1 MQARHTDRKCY
12 FEESAQSSTRYYL
25 PYILQYHSVS
35 NTDRILEVG
44 CGEGG
49 NLKPFAQKGCVVTG
63 IDMANVRIEQAKR
76 FFKEEGLVGNFICHD
91 FMTFTPPVHYN
102 DKYSII
108 ILHDVIEH
116 VVCKENLIKH
126 ISCFLRPDG
135 ILFVAFPA
143 WYMPFGGHQQ
153 ICRNAI
159 WSKMP
164 YFHLL
169 PTFLY
174 RFILEK
180 CAHEEPDTVAELLY
194 IKRCKMPIEQFETLA
209 HQLNMTIINRQLWL
223 VNPHYLQ
230 KFGLKPRKL
239 CYPLSAT
246 PYVRNFFS
254 TSCFYLLKNKA

>member
-1 MQARHTDRKCY
+1 MN
-12 FEESAQSSTRYYL
+12 STYNL
-25 PYILQYHSVS
+25 KGGKILQNYLSLA
-35 NTDRILEVG
+35 R
-44 CGEGG
+44 
-49 NLKPFAQKGCVVTG
+49 
-63 IDMANVRIEQAKR
+63 
-76 FFKEEGLVGNFICHD
+76 ICHL
-91 FMTFTPPVHYN
+91 FN
-102 DKYSII
+102 
-108 ILHDVIEH
+108 
-116 VVCKENLIKH
+116 VVCA
-126 ISCFLRPDG
+126 LRIVTFRFTSKSHFSFYIAPTFR
-135 ILFVAFPA
+135 FVGFT

-209 HQLNMTIINRQLWL
+209 HKLDMTIINRQLWL

>member
-12 FEESAQSSTRYYL
+12 FEESAQSSARYYL

-76 FFKEEGLVGNFICHD
+76 FFKEDGLVGNFICHD

-126 ISCFLRPDG
+126 ISCLSC
-135 ILFVAFPA
+135 LVHAFR
-143 WYMPFGGHQQ
+143 WSSTDMSQ
-153 ICRNAI
+153 CNMVENAVFSFI
-159 WSKMP
+159 THVSVSL
-164 YFHLL
+164 YF
-169 PTFLY
+169 
-174 RFILEK
+174 
-180 CAHEEPDTVAELLY
+180 
-194 IKRCKMPIEQFETLA
+194 
-209 HQLNMTIINRQLWL
+209 
-223 VNPHYLQ
+223 
-230 KFGLKPRKL
+230 RKV
-239 CYPLSAT
+239 CT
-246 PYVRNFFS
+246 RRI
-254 TSCFYLLKNKA
+254 